1 MNAVERSNVR
11 LPISVALIL
20 LGIRGVLLWLV
31 VPLSLIAWPCLWP
44 ILRRHNIRL
53 AQFLGWVDLNLI
65 SAIEHSILRPLIGV
79 PLPWSSARELPTI
92 THRIGISAPV

>member
-1 MNAVERSNVR
+1 MCAVERSNVR

-53 AQFLGWVDLNLI
+53 GQFLGWVDLNLI
-65 SAIEHSILRPLIGV
+65 STIEHSILRPLIKV
-79 PLPWSSARELPTI
+79 PLPWTSTRELPNV
-92 THRIGISAPV
+92 THRIGVLDPV

>member
-1 MNAVERSNVR
+1 MNVVERSNVR

-65 SAIEHSILRPLIGV
+65 SAIEHSILRPLIRV
-79 PLPWSSARELPTI
+79 PFPWSSARELPTV
-92 THRIGISAPV
+92 THRIGITAPV